1 MSEPPPPHVLAAFG
15 VAAEPEPLA
24 GGRGRSWR
32 AGPLVLKPLDWLP
45 AELAYQAELLATIRT
60 DGFRVAPPV
69 PHVIEGWTAAPYLE
83 GRHEPGRWNEI
94 IAAGRRLH
102 AALAAVPRPDALL
115 DARDD
120 PWATGDRVA
129 WGEQPYPGVGDLL
142 QALEPVDEP
151 PQLVHGDLTGNVLFH
166 PTLPP
171 AIIDFAP
178 YWRPTEYASA
188 IIVCDALCWEN
199 APAELADAVAPQLL
213 LRAAIFRGVT
223 SLEFGNDAPPELTLA
238 RRIAAC
244 ASRS

>member
-15 VAAEPEPLA
+15 VDAEPQALP

-32 AGPLVLKPLDWLP
+32 AGRLVVKPLDWLP
-45 AELAYQAELLATIRT
+45 AELSYQAAVLAALRP
-60 DGFRVAPPV
+60 DGFRVAPPF
-69 PHVIEGWTAAPYLE
+69 PQAIEGWTAAPYRE
-83 GRHEPGRWNEI
+83 GEHEPGRWREI

-102 AALAAVPRPDALL
+102 AALAGFPRDDALL

-129 WGEQPYPGVGDLL
+129 WGERPYDGVDDILG
-142 QALEPVDEP
+142 ALRPLDEP
-151 PQLVHGDLTGNVLFH
+151 SQLVHGDLTGNVLFH
-166 PTLPP
+166 RTLPP

-178 YWRPTEYASA
+178 YWRPTGYAEA
-188 IIVCDALCWEN
+188 IVVCDAICWED
-199 APAELADAVAPQLL
+199 APDELAELVDPQHL

-223 SLEFGNDAPPELTLA
+223 SLEFGNDAEPELALA

-244 ASRS
+244 TSR

>member
-1 MSEPPPPHVLAAFG
+1 MSEPPSSLVLAAFG
-15 VAAEPEPLA
+15 VDAAPHTLP

-32 AGPLVLKPLDWLP
+32 AGQLVLKPLDWLP
-45 AELAYQAELLATIRT
+45 AELAYQVEILSTIRT
-60 DGFRVAPPV
+60 DGFRVASPLPQIV
-69 PHVIEGWTAAPYLE
+69 EGWTAAPYLE
-83 GRHEPGRWNEI
+83 WVHEPGRWPEI
-94 IAAGRRLH
+94 IAVGRRLH
-102 AALAAVPRPDALL
+102 AALSALPRPDALL

-129 WGEQPYPGVGDLL
+129 WGEQPYAGVDDLL
-142 QALEPVDEP
+142 AALRPVDEP

-199 APAELADAVAPQLL
+199 APAELADAVPPQLL

-223 SLEFGNDAPPELTLA
+223 SLEFGSDARPELALA

-244 ASRS
+244 ASH

>member
-15 VAAEPEPLA
+15 VAAEPEQLP

-45 AELAYQAELLATIRT
+45 AELAYQAEILRTIRP
-60 DGFRVAPPV
+60 DGFRVAPPLPEV
-69 PHVIEGWTAAPYLE
+69 VDGWTASPYLE
-83 GRHEPGRWNEI
+83 GSHPPGRWQEI
-94 IAAGRRLH
+94 IAVGRRLH
-102 AALAAVPRPDALL
+102 AALAALPRPDTLL
-115 DARDD
+115 EARDD

-129 WGEQPYPGVGDLL
+129 WGEEPYSAIDELL
-142 QALEPVDEP
+142 DALRPVDAP
-151 PQLVHGDLTGNVLFH
+151 PQLVHGDLTGNVLFN
-166 PTLPP
+166 PTLLP

-188 IIVCDALCWEN
+188 IVVCDALCWEN
-199 APAELADAVAPQLL
+199 GPAELADAVAPQLL

-223 SLEFGNDAPPELTLA
+223 SLEFGNDAQRELALA

-244 ASRS
+244 ASH